1 MSKEKLSDTSLIC
14 GISESFCVELPVAPC
29 SVWYVQHLM
38 SSKLLAVVHGKAFLQ
53 LIGNSRKGLNSSFIE
68 RIILSV
74 VNSES
79 NKITRLAFNMSTEAA
94 GLSHSE
100 NGIAL
105 PVTEA
110 STVFRTGG
118 ALTYRRSVGNS
129 AAFVLGF
136 ALLVFPFE
144 THAFL

>member
-1 MSKEKLSDTSLIC
+1 
-14 GISESFCVELPVAPC
+14 
-29 SVWYVQHLM
+29 M

-68 RIILSV
+68 SIVLPV

-79 NKITRLAFNMSTEAA
+79 YKEARFALNMSAEAA

-100 NGIAL
+100 NGIAF
-105 PVTEA
+105 PVTE
-110 STVFRTGG
+110 TGTG
-118 ALTYRRSVGNS
+118 FCACRAFAYCRSVGNF

-136 ALLVFPFE
+136 ALFVFPFE
-144 THAFL
+144 THDFL